1 MRRRYLLLKRR
12 RKLKEDGKKKKGG
25 EEKLLRVCW
34 NRYTRA
40 HQQRSLLTQR
50 GERTA
55 VAFCVQIAR
64 TKRREAELGRK
75 VRTSTKICTG
85 CVFKTER
92 SFQPCDREIFIDG
105 VKISSVFINEL
116 IRIQYAK
123 RNCWKIFIRSSSTFI
138 FTTASIKVNKKIRLC
153 TKQILTTR
161 LVIVKFFPLL
171 RKHPFTLPDNLTICK
186 IASRADPGSDVTRLT
201 FSSAIP
207 VKVFSKF
214 HRLLSIR
221 LIN

>member
-1 MRRRYLLLKRR
+1 MQREIVGKLLFEAHRRLFYFLQ
-12 RKLKEDGKKKKGG
+12 KKKK
-25 EEKLLRVCW
+25 
-34 NRYTRA
+34 
-40 HQQRSLLTQR
+40 
-50 GERTA
+50 
-55 VAFCVQIAR
+55 
-64 TKRREAELGRK
+64 
-75 VRTSTKICTG
+75 
-85 CVFKTER
+85 
-92 SFQPCDREIFIDG
+92 
-105 VKISSVFINEL
+105 
-116 IRIQYAK
+116 
-123 RNCWKIFIRSSSTFI
+123 RNW
-138 FTTASIKVNKKIRLC
+138 TASIKVNKKIRLC

-221 LIN
+221 LLN

>member
-55 VAFCVQIAR
+55 VAFCVQIER
-64 TKRREAELGRK
+64 KGEKLSLVERLGI
-75 VRTSTKICTG
+75 RTSTKICTG

-92 SFQPCDREIFIDG
+92 SFQPRDREIFIDG

-116 IRIQYAK
+116 IQYAK

-186 IASRADPGSDVTRLT
+186 IASAPGWSRIWRHTT
-201 FSSAIP
+201 YF
-207 VKVFSKF
+207 
-214 HRLLSIR
+214 
-221 LIN
+221 

>member
-40 HQQRSLLTQR
+40 HQQRSLLHREVSAQR
-50 GERTA
+50 SPSVCKLLERKGEKLSLVER
-55 VAFCVQIAR
+55 
-64 TKRREAELGRK
+64 LGI
-75 VRTSTKICTG
+75 RTSTKICTG

-92 SFQPCDREIFIDG
+92 SFQPRDREIFIDG

-116 IRIQYAK
+116 IQYAK

-186 IASRADPGSDVTRLT
+186 IASAPGWSRIWRHTT
-201 FSSAIP
+201 YF
-207 VKVFSKF
+207 
-214 HRLLSIR
+214 
-221 LIN
+221 

>member
-1 MRRRYLLLKRR
+1 MGR
-12 RKLKEDGKKKKGG
+12 KKKGG

-55 VAFCVQIAR
+55 VAFCVQIER
-64 TKRREAELGRK
+64 KGEKLSLVERLGI
-75 VRTSTKICTG
+75 RTSTKICTG

-92 SFQPCDREIFIDG
+92 SFQPRDREIFIDG

-116 IRIQYAK
+116 IQYAK

-186 IASRADPGSDVTRLT
+186 IASPPGWSRIWRHTT
-201 FSSAIP
+201 YF
-207 VKVFSKF
+207 
-214 HRLLSIR
+214 
-221 LIN
+221 